1 MTRRILLALVPL
13 AAGVV
18 AAVALAAA
26 GVRTAAILT
35 IPLTTAA
42 VVLGLVVS
50 AAILLVVLAARRRSL
65 QALRVEEAR
74 QHGLAEGAAAEREA
88 HRRFLARLDHEL
100 KNPVQAIRA
109 TIAAVEPGSGTAADP
124 RLATVDAQAARLANL
139 VGDLRGLSD
148 LETRP
153 LELEPVDLEQL
164 LHDCVGSLAQQ
175 HPDAAARVSVQV
187 TRVPWPVPT
196 MQLDL
201 DLVGLAIDNVLANA
215 RKFGADGPVEV
226 RLREQDGWAVVEVA
240 DSGRGVP
247 ADEAAL
253 VFDELARARNARDV
267 PGSGIGLS
275 LVRTVARRHG
285 GDVALRSR
293 EGEGTVVELRLPPT
307 PPADARG
314 VRGAGSGAGAGT
326 AAPRAR

>member
-1 MTRRILLALVPL
+1 MSRRILLALLPL
-13 AAGVV
+13 LAGVA
-18 AAVALAAA
+18 AAVGLAIA

-35 IPLTTAA
+35 IPLTTLAI
-42 VVLGLVVS
+42 VGGVVVS
-50 AAILLVVLAARRRSL
+50 AAIVLAALAARRRARL
-65 QALRVEEAR
+65 RQRVEDAR
-74 QHGLAEGAAAEREA
+74 QQGLASGRADEREA

-109 TIAAVEPGSGTAADP
+109 TIAAVEPAGRADP
-124 RLATVDAQAARLANL
+124 RLATVDAQAARLAAL

-153 LELEPVDLEQL
+153 LDLEPVDLEQL
-164 LHDCVGSLAQQ
+164 LHDCVASLGQQ
-175 HPDAAARVSVQV
+175 HPDAAGRVSVHV
-187 TRVPWPVPT
+187 TRVPWPVPP
-196 MQLDL
+196 MLLDI

-215 RKFGADGPVEV
+215 RKFGDGGPVEV
-226 RLREQDGWAVVEVA
+226 RLRESDGWAVVEVA

-247 ADEAAL
+247 ADEAAH

-267 PGSGIGLS
+267 AGSGIGLS

-307 PPADARG
+307 PPASEPG
-314 VRGAGSGAGAGT
+314 VGMPTS
-326 AAPRAR
+326 APH

>member
-13 AAGVV
+13 LVGVV
-18 AAVALAAA
+18 GAVTLAIA
-26 GVRTAAILT
+26 GVRTEAILT
-35 IPLTTAA
+35 VPLTTAA
-42 VVLGLVVS
+42 LVFGLLVSVLLV
-50 AAILLVVLAARRRSL
+50 LLVVRARRR
-65 QALRVEEAR
+65 ALARGRIEDAR
-74 QHGLAEGAAAEREA
+74 QQGIAQGSAAEREA

-109 TIAAVEPGSGTAADP
+109 TVAAVPGAASDP
-124 RLATVDAQAARLANL
+124 RLTTVDAQASRLASL

-164 LHDCVGSLAQQ
+164 LHDCVASLAQQ
-175 HPDAAARVSVQV
+175 HPDAASQVSVQV

-196 MQLDL
+196 MRLDL

-215 RKFGADGPVEV
+215 RKFGGGGPVEV
-226 RLREQDGWAVVEVA
+226 RLRESDGWAVVEVA

-247 ADEAAL
+247 ADEAAH

-275 LVRTVARRHG
+275 LVRTVVQRHG
-285 GDVALRSR
+285 GSVALRSR
-293 EGEGTVVELRLPPT
+293 EGEGTVVELRLPPA
-307 PPADARG
+307 PPADAPGVGMPSAG
-314 VRGAGSGAGAGT
+314 VR
-326 AAPRAR
+326 